1 MQMGGN
7 ECRELFTA
15 ISATLKKE
23 PALYLQQKPTFF
35 TATEQEPARIQRQEL
50 TERSKKDVCF
60 MLEYTTAEIHNL
72 PLPNSKTK

>member
-35 TATEQEPARIQRQEL
+35 YSNGAGACTDPEAGADREEQKRCLLYA
-50 TERSKKDVCF
+50 
-60 MLEYTTAEIHNL
+60 
-72 PLPNSKTK
+72 